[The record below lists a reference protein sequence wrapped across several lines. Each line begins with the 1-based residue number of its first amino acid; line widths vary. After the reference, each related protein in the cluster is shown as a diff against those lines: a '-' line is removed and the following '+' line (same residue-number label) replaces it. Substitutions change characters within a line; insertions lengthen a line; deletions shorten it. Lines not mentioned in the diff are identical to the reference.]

1 MKQLAFLFLLLI
13 ASALVAQTKASGE
26 VKDEF
31 GEPVAFAI
39 VIFKDSNEG
48 TITDENGRFYLESD
62 ENHQALWISFVGYE
76 MKDFPLPKKVNY
88 NLEIVLKEEV
98 EALNEVV
105 VFSGKTSKK
114 NNPAIDILR
123 KIWENRRENGVK
135 KFKQY
140 QYDKY
145 EKLEFDLNTIDSAL
159 IKSKIFKGMEF
170 VFDQVD
176 TSNITGN
183 TYLPIFVNEAY
194 SEIYGDNN
202 LNEEKEVLQGNK
214 ASGFENNQSLIA
226 FVKDLYSDYNVYDNY
241 LKFFDKAFTSPL
253 STTGIDVYN
262 YVLLDSAFRDN
273 KWCYNII
280 YYPRRKNEL
289 TFKGDF
295 WVNDSTWAIKEINLQ
310 ASKSANLNWVRDV
323 YIEQEFEVLNDS
335 IFLITRDYFMSDFS
349 LRKKEGARGVYGK
362 RTTLYDNYEFD
373 KEKGKEFYKA
383 QLDPYQ
389 EQVYNRSDDFWNE
402 RRMEPLSKDEEG
414 VYKMLDT
421 LKTVPRFK
429 TLYNLGAT
437 LASGYY
443 EFDNFDFGPIFSTFG
458 FNEAEGIRV
467 RAGGRTY
474 FGQNDPWRLEGFMA
488 YGFRDN
494 KFKYGI
500 SGKALL
506 DRKTRLIIFGGNR
519 RDVEQTGASLTS
531 STDVLG
537 RNLASSSLITVGAN
551 DKLTNLNLSTIGFE
565 MEPAKNFIFRITA
578 AYRTLRSAT
587 DTFSLSYID
596 ENGTIQSELKQPEI
610 DLSLNYT
617 PGRKTIGYGV
627 EQKVVNDD
635 FPIFFASFTNGLKDV
650 LGGDFEYQKVQG
662 LYMQP
667 WNIGGFGRMLTT
679 IEAGKIYGEVPL
691 GLLSPIPGNQT
702 LFSIYNTFNQLD
714 FYEFVS
720 DTYVS
725 FHMQHNFGGRIFG
738 RIPGIRKLN
747 LREVVGFRAVYGQI
761 SEANQALNVDPMG
774 NPVIYTAPEDIYWE
788 WSVGVGNIFK
798 IFRIDFNFRG
808 NYLDNPEARRFGVT
822 GVFGFSF

>member
-1 MKQLAFLFLLLI
+1 MI
-13 ASALVAQTKASGE
+13 IAQTKVGGVVKDQNGEALPFVNVIFNNSSEGTTSGENGKFYLQSENNHTELKVSFIGYKTEIIPLQQKTNLSLEIELQEEASNLGE
-26 VKDEF
+26 VK
-31 GEPVAFAI
+31 I
-39 VIFKDSNEG
+39 V
-48 TITDENGRFYLESD
+48 R
-62 ENHQALWISFVGYE
+62 
-76 MKDFPLPKKVNY
+76 
-88 NLEIVLKEEV
+88 
-98 EALNEVV
+98 
-105 VFSGKTSKK
+105 GKTSKK
-114 NNPAIDILR
+114 NNPAIDILK
-123 KIWENRRENGVK
+123 KIWENKRDNGVSA
-135 KFKQY
+135 FKQY
-140 QYDKY
+140 QYKKY

-443 EFDNFDFGPIFSTFG
+443 EFDNFDFGPIF
-458 FNEAEGIRV
+458 V
-467 RAGGRTY
+467 
-474 FGQNDPWRLEGFMA
+474 
-488 YGFRDN
+488 
-494 KFKYGI
+494 
-500 SGKALL
+500 
-506 DRKTRLIIFGGNR
+506 LII
-519 RDVEQTGASLTS
+519 
-531 STDVLG
+531 
-537 RNLASSSLITVGAN
+537 
-551 DKLTNLNLSTIGFE
+551 
-565 MEPAKNFIFRITA
+565 
-578 AYRTLRSAT
+578 
-587 DTFSLSYID
+587 
-596 ENGTIQSELKQPEI
+596 
-610 DLSLNYT
+610 
-617 PGRKTIGYGV
+617 
-627 EQKVVNDD
+627 
-635 FPIFFASFTNGLKDV
+635 
-650 LGGDFEYQKVQG
+650 
-662 LYMQP
+662 
-667 WNIGGFGRMLTT
+667 
-679 IEAGKIYGEVPL
+679 L
-691 GLLSPIPGNQT
+691 GLL
-702 LFSIYNTFNQLD
+702 
-714 FYEFVS
+714 
-720 DTYVS
+720 
-725 FHMQHNFGGRIFG
+725 
-738 RIPGIRKLN
+738 
-747 LREVVGFRAVYGQI
+747 
-761 SEANQALNVDPMG
+761 
-774 NPVIYTAPEDIYWE
+774 
-788 WSVGVGNIFK
+788 
-798 IFRIDFNFRG
+798 
-808 NYLDNPEARRFGVT
+808 
-822 GVFGFSF
+822 